1 MYHTPVQTIEDKPMH
16 VIVES
21 LIPAPASLTQDQT
34 YLGPLNNA
42 LQLQYPRCAGFWIFF
57 PLGS

>member
-1 MYHTPVQTIEDKPMH
+1 MH
-16 VIVES
+16 VILES

-34 YLGPLNNA
+34 YLGLLNNG
-42 LQLQYPRCAGFWIFF
+42 LQLQYPQRAGFWSFF